1 VIAGIG
7 VAAGVVVA
15 LALARVI
22 GKYVAQVQLP
32 GILALIASAVVILVA
47 AMIASAVP
55 AARAASVD
63 AADALRSE

>member
-7 VAAGVVVA
+7 VAAGLVVA
-15 LALARVI
+15 FALARVI